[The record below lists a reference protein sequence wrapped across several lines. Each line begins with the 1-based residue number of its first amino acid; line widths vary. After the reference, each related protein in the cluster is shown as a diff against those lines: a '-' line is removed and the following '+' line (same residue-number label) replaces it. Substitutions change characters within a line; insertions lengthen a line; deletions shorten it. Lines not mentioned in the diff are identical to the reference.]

1 MYSTDVP
8 TLQRRT
14 GGPIDSALIQHL
26 PFLGY
31 DTDQIISFAQ
41 NHLHQSDISPTNM
54 IILDERTNQDSTCLL
69 ISHDE
74 LSDNSR
80 DYVQA
85 RSDFE
90 SSIISLKT
98 IETGC
103 GGTDHL
109 DTDYQGSDGIL
120 RISVRDK

>member
-1 MYSTDVP
+1 MHTTDVP
-8 TLQRRT
+8 TLQRRMQA
-14 GGPIDSALIQHL
+14 PVDLALIQKL

-31 DTDQIISFAQ
+31 DTDQIIAFARS
-41 NHLHQSDISPTNM
+41 HLHQSDISPTNM

-69 ISHDE
+69 LSHDQ
-74 LSDNSR
+74 LSDDPRN
-80 DYVQA
+80 YVKA

-120 RISVRDK
+120 RISIRDK